1 MEMKNLN
8 EIKNSIYS
16 DKFSSNVRTESI
28 SALRCALVD
37 FLDDMEHLYADIN
50 KNNSCEIS
58 DEDYDSIRQMIK
70 MAGELYL
77 NIR

>member
-8 EIKNSIYS
+8 DIKNSIYS

-37 FLDDMEHLYADIN
+37 FLDDMEHLYTDVN
-50 KNNSCEIS
+50 TNGLCEMPN
-58 DEDYDSIRQMIK
+58 EDYNSIRQMIK
-70 MAGELYL
+70 IAGELYL

>member
-1 MEMKNLN
+1 MKIKNLN
-8 EIKNSIYS
+8 EILYDLS
-16 DKFSSNVRTESI
+16 DELLDDIRIESI
-28 SALRCALVD
+28 SALRRALIN
-37 FLDDMEHLYADIN
+37 FLNDMEHLYADIN

>member
-8 EIKNSIYS
+8 GILCNLS
-16 DKFSSNVRTESI
+16 DEFSKDIRTESI

-37 FLDDMEHLYADIN
+37 FLDDMEYLYTDVN
-50 KNNSCEIS
+50 TNGLCEMS
-58 DEDYDSIRQMIK
+58 NENYNSIRQMIK
-70 MAGELYL
+70 IAGELYL

>member
-1 MEMKNLN
+1 MKIKNLN
-8 EIKNSIYS
+8 EILYDLS
-16 DKFSSNVRTESI
+16 DELLDDIRIESI
-28 SALRCALVD
+28 SALRRALIN
-37 FLDDMEHLYADIN
+37 FLNDMEHLYADIN

-70 MAGELYL
+70 IAGELYL

>member
-8 EIKNSIYS
+8 GILYNLS
-16 DKFSSNVRTESI
+16 DEFSKDIHTESI

-37 FLDDMEHLYADIN
+37 FLDDMEHLYTDVNIN
-50 KNNSCEIS
+50 GLCEMS
-58 DEDYDSIRQMIK
+58 NEDYNSIRQMIK
-70 MAGELYL
+70 IAGELYL

>member
-8 EIKNSIYS
+8 GILCNLS
-16 DKFSSNVRTESI
+16 DEFSKDIHTESI

-37 FLDDMEHLYADIN
+37 FLDDMEHLYTDVN
-50 KNNSCEIS
+50 TNSLCEMS
-58 DEDYDSIRQMIK
+58 NEDYNSIRQMIK
-70 MAGELYL
+70 IAGELYL

>member
-8 EIKNSIYS
+8 GILYNLS
-16 DKFSSNVRTESI
+16 DEFSKDIHTESI

-37 FLDDMEHLYADIN
+37 FLDDMEHLYTDVN
-50 KNNSCEIS
+50 TNSLCEMS
-58 DEDYDSIRQMIK
+58 NEDYNSIRQMIK
-70 MAGELYL
+70 IAGELYL

>member
-8 EIKNSIYS
+8 GILCNLS
-16 DKFSSNVRTESI
+16 DEFSKDIRTESI

-37 FLDDMEHLYADIN
+37 FLDDMEYLYTDVN
-50 KNNSCEIS
+50 TNGLCEMPN
-58 DEDYDSIRQMIK
+58 EDYNSIRQMIK
-70 MAGELYL
+70 IAGELFL

>member
-8 EIKNSIYS
+8 GILCNLNDEFLKDI
-16 DKFSSNVRTESI
+16 RTESI

-37 FLDDMEHLYADIN
+37 FLDDMEHLYTDV
-50 KNNSCEIS
+50 NNSLCEMS
-58 DEDYDSIRQMIK
+58 NEDYNSIRQMIK
-70 MAGELYL
+70 IAGELYL

>member
-8 EIKNSIYS
+8 GILYNLS
-16 DKFSSNVRTESI
+16 DEFSRDIRTESI

-37 FLDDMEHLYADIN
+37 FLDDMEHLYTDVN
-50 KNNSCEIS
+50 TNNLCEMS
-58 DEDYDSIRQMIK
+58 NEDYNSIRQMIK
-70 MAGELYL
+70 IAGELYL

>member
-8 EIKNSIYS
+8 GILYNLS
-16 DKFSSNVRTESI
+16 DEFSRDIRTESI

-37 FLDDMEHLYADIN
+37 FLDDMEHLYTDVN
-50 KNNSCEIS
+50 TNSLCEMS
-58 DEDYDSIRQMIK
+58 NEDYNSIRQMIK
-70 MAGELYL
+70 IAGELYL